1 MASTEEK
8 LLTLLLSVEHLQHT
22 AMEQQKAVADSLAVA
37 RETLRGYRDISDGVA
52 KQVRDE
58 VRNEVQRLDVAG
70 LIGERISQDFQRLEE
85 SVANMKAN
93 ADALNRD
100 IATIHSNIVQE
111 YNTLKGYSWKWLG
124 GVSVAFLVMFSV
136 LGWGMKTILDRNYNA
151 TAAVYQ
157 KVVTLEDKLV
167 EKPVTGKSRKTDALR
182 LSNASRSAKGFREP
196 FTVFS
201 NMILSA
207 LVDKAVDSIPAF
219 VYITVRAHQ

>member
-58 VRNEVQRLDVAG
+58 VRNEVQNLDVAG
-70 LIGERISQDFQRLEE
+70 LIGERISPRDFQRLEE

-124 GVSVAFLVMFSV
+124 GVSVAFSSYV
-136 LGWGMKTILDRNYNA
+136 LCARMGNENNA
-151 TAAVYQ
+151 RQELQRHSGGVS
-157 KVVTLEDKLV
+157 ESCD
-167 EKPVTGKSRKTDALR
+167 TGR
-182 LSNASRSAKGFREP
+182 
-196 FTVFS
+196 
-201 NMILSA
+201 
-207 LVDKAVDSIPAF
+207 
-219 VYITVRAHQ
+219 

>member
-100 IATIHSNIVQE
+100 IATTTAISCR
-111 YNTLKGYSWKWLG
+111 NTTPLKGIAGNGWVGCQWPSGYVQCARMGDENNSRQELQRHSG
-124 GVSVAFLVMFSV
+124 GVSESC
-136 LGWGMKTILDRNYNA
+136 D
-151 TAAVYQ
+151 
-157 KVVTLEDKLV
+157 
-167 EKPVTGKSRKTDALR
+167 TGR
-182 LSNASRSAKGFREP
+182 
-196 FTVFS
+196 
-201 NMILSA
+201 
-207 LVDKAVDSIPAF
+207 
-219 VYITVRAHQ
+219 

>member
-58 VRNEVQRLDVAG
+58 VRNEVQKLDVAG

-111 YNTLKGYSWKWLG
+111 YNTLKEMAGWRVSGFSGYVLCARMGNENNTRQELQRHSG
-124 GVSVAFLVMFSV
+124 GVSESC
-136 LGWGMKTILDRNYNA
+136 D
-151 TAAVYQ
+151 
-157 KVVTLEDKLV
+157 
-167 EKPVTGKSRKTDALR
+167 TGR
-182 LSNASRSAKGFREP
+182 
-196 FTVFS
+196 
-201 NMILSA
+201 
-207 LVDKAVDSIPAF
+207 
-219 VYITVRAHQ
+219 

>member
-1 MASTEEK
+1 M
-8 LLTLLLSVEHLQHT
+8 EHLQHT

-58 VRNEVQRLDVAG
+58 VRNEVQKLDVAG

-100 IATIHSNIVQE
+100 IATIRSNIVRE

-124 GVSVAFLVMFSV
+124 GVSVAFLVMFCV
-136 LGWGMKTILDRNYNA
+136 LGWGMKTM
-151 TAAVYQ
+151 

-167 EKPVTGKSRKTDALR
+167 EKPVTGKSRKSRTR
-182 LSNASRSAKGFREP
+182 FSLSNASRPAKGFRVP
-196 FTVFS
+196 FTVFMS
-201 NMILSA
+201 
-207 LVDKAVDSIPAF
+207 DSSELPKNIPL
-219 VYITVRAHQ
+219 T

>member
-58 VRNEVQRLDVAG
+58 VRNEVQKLDVAG

-100 IATIHSNIVQE
+100 IATIHSDIVRE
-111 YNTLKGYSWKWLG
+111 YNNLKGYSWKWLG
-124 GVSVAFLVMFSV
+124 GMSVIFLVMFCL
-136 LGWGMKTILDRNYNA
+136 LGWGIRIFLEQNYNA

-157 KVVTLEDKLV
+157 KIVSMENKLTDK
-167 EKPVTGKSRKTDALR
+167 
-182 LSNASRSAKGFREP
+182 
-196 FTVFS
+196 
-201 NMILSA
+201 
-207 LVDKAVDSIPAF
+207 SI
-219 VYITVRAHQ
+219 TKKN

>member
-58 VRNEVQRLDVAG
+58 VRNEVQKLDVAG

-111 YNTLKGYSWKWLG
+111 YNTLKGLG
-124 GVSVAFLVMFSV
+124 GVSVAFLVMFCV
-136 LGWGMKTILDRNYNA
+136 LGWGMKTMLDRNYNA

-157 KVVTLEDKLV
+157 KIVTLEDKLA
-167 EKPVTGKSRKTDALR
+167 EKPVTGKSRK
-182 LSNASRSAKGFREP
+182 N
-196 FTVFS
+196 
-201 NMILSA
+201 
-207 LVDKAVDSIPAF
+207 
-219 VYITVRAHQ
+219 